1 MPLLHISTASS
12 SSNFAPTRRPTDL
25 CKESMTELRKEL
37 DYLKVRRSASLPV
50 SLYGATLPS
59 SSVYKF
65 IALQATEWMFDDK
78 KMAP

>member
-1 MPLLHISTASS
+1 MPFLHISSS
-12 SSNFAPTRRPTDL
+12 PLSSNFAPTRRPTDL

-37 DYLKVRRSASLPV
+37 DYIKVRCSASLPV

-65 IALQATEWMFDDK
+65 IAL
-78 KMAP
+78 

>member
-1 MPLLHISTASS
+1 
-12 SSNFAPTRRPTDL
+12 
-25 CKESMTELRKEL
+25 MTELRKEL